1 MELELFY
8 YTLMTIEE
16 IVNIFSDKYNK
27 HYVLQKQIISN
38 NVIKAFKEYRW
49 VLWEI
54 KPKKEVFIINITS
67 SNPEK
72 VEKELNRELIY
83 KLIDLYE
90 PSKT

>member
-1 MELELFY
+1 
-8 YTLMTIEE
+8 MTIEE